1 MVSVYIRDELNFLL
15 SFFVLNMDNTSYNLT
30 YALRARKGMRITMEE
45 NRVFEILNYMPD
57 NLKPTLQRMLELSAG
72 NLEEVRLRIG
82 RPLIVGTSGGNY
94 AVGADGSLSE
104 NIAGAYEVT
113 EADVRRIFQAV
124 CENSVYAYID
134 EIRQG
139 FVTIRGGHRVGFAG
153 RAVANGGKVENF
165 REISSLNIRVAR
177 EVLGAADSIMKDIYA
192 ERGVVNT
199 LLVAPPLVGKT
210 TMLRDIA
217 RQISDSGIKVGI
229 ADDRGEIA
237 AMYHGVP
244 QNNVG
249 LQTDVLDGAPKAEA
263 VVMLLRSMAPQVI
276 ISDEIST
283 ARDAEALSQAFGTGV
298 GVIASAHGG
307 SFEEVISRELL
318 RPLFGNGGFRQVIV
332 LSRGRNGLR
341 DEIKT
346 ARFAVDPRQAVRR

>member
-1 MVSVYIRDELNFLL
+1 
-15 SFFVLNMDNTSYNLT
+15 
-30 YALRARKGMRITMEE
+30 MEE

-57 NLKPTLQRMLELSAG
+57 NLKPMLQRTLELSAG
-72 NLEEVRLRIG
+72 NLEEIRFRVG
-82 RPLIVGTSGGNY
+82 RPLIISASGGNS
-94 AVGADGSLSE
+94 AVKADGSLSE
-104 NIAGAYEVT
+104 SVNGAYEVT
-113 EADVRRIFQAV
+113 EADIRRIFQAI

-153 RAVANGGKVENF
+153 RAVAPCGRVENF
-165 REISSLNIRVAR
+165 REISSLNFRVAR
-177 EVLGAADSIMKDIYA
+177 EMIGAADSIMNDIYS
-192 ERGVVNT
+192 ERGIINT
-199 LLVAPPLVGKT
+199 LLVSPPLVGKT

-217 RQISDSGIKVGI
+217 RQISDRGIKVGI

-237 AMYHGVP
+237 AMYRGIP
-244 QNNVG
+244 QNDVG

-263 VVMLLRSMAPQVI
+263 ITMLLRSMAPQVI

-283 ARDAEALSQAFGTGV
+283 AADAEALSQAFGTGV

-307 SFEEVISRELL
+307 SFEEVMARDLL

-332 LSRGRNGLR
+332 LSRGRNGLS
-341 DEIKT
+341 EGVNA